1 MSYSKFP
8 LRCLKFVVEL
18 LGQFP
23 RSLLVVGTNK
33 VAIALFG
40 GSKLGM
46 NLLAAAGRSGM
57 FERSNVPGSAET

>member
-1 MSYSKFP
+1 MLYSQFP
-8 LRCLKFVVEL
+8 VRRPKFVAEL